1 VRGVRDIPVKRKKN
15 SAGSPDTA
23 IRKHQR
29 ETSWED
35 PIALFT
41 KCLGHPDALSRVFA
55 KPGSGRVKDGCIGN
69 CIPCRKKKGCEIYK
83 KIKVCFNSPGRDA

>member
-1 VRGVRDIPVKRKKN
+1 MAIARHRGN
-15 SAGSPDTA
+15 GAGSPGTA
-23 IRKHQR
+23 IRKQQR
-29 ETSWED
+29 EMVCED

-41 KCLGHPDALSRVFA
+41 KYIGRPDVLRRVFA

-83 KIKVCFNSPGRDA
+83 KIKACFTSPGKDA